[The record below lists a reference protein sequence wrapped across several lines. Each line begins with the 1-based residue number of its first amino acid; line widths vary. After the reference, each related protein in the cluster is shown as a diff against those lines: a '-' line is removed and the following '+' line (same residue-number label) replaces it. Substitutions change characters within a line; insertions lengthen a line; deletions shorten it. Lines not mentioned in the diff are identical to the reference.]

1 MNEYGLRLQLQLMQG
16 CRNQGTDEELLP
28 SILLKMILLLSY
40 LTNWKIYLENYGS
53 CPPTFNQLPTTLQET
68 IKTVWSSSHDL
79 WSSKDALNLCT
90 KTSFFYYILF
100 ETNIRILLMTTIQL
114 SFYRFVICETF
125 LFIGKPLKDKRIL
138 GKRWIGIKTM
148 VKL

>member
-28 SILLKMILLLSY
+28 SILLKMILLLPY

-68 IKTVWSSSHDL
+68 IKTIWSSSHDL

-90 KTSFFYYILF
+90 KTRFFYYILF

-114 SFYRFVICETF
+114 SFLRFRFVICETF

-138 GKRWIGIKTM
+138 GKRWIGI
-148 VKL
+148 